1 MLSAS
6 VRLRD
11 GSDDPHGPH
20 ALLDGLARDVGEATD
35 PLDAISL
42 LDRHPEAFPHPGT
55 GDTLSLWES
64 LATVAATSLT
74 AARSIE
80 PHLDALTILDEARRA
95 GHPAPFVPDGSTW
108 GVFAAEGPGA
118 RLTAERSGNELRLT
132 GEKPWCSLADRL
144 SHALV
149 TAWDGDSTRRL
160 YAVELGGANHVTV
173 RPATWAARG
182 LTDVPSGPVDFA
194 GARADAVGPS
204 GWYLDRPGF
213 AWGGMGVAAI
223 WYGGAVG
230 VARRLL
236 SGGREPDQVALMHVG
251 AVDTLLWAARTV
263 LSDAAAAVDG
273 GRADG
278 TDGAVLALR
287 VRRVVASAAE
297 DVLARVAHATGPA
310 PLALEDEHARRVADL
325 QLYVRQ
331 EHAERDAA
339 NLGRTLLRH
348 DDVTRPPW

>member
-1 MLSAS
+1 MLSAA

-11 GSDDPHGPH
+11 GSDERRL
-20 ALLDGLARDVGEATD
+20 LLDGLARDAGELTD
-35 PLDAISL
+35 PLGAIAL
-42 LDRHPEAFPHPGT
+42 LDRHPEAFPPPGS

-64 LATVAATSLT
+64 LATVAAVSLT

-80 PHLDALTILDEARRA
+80 PHLDALAILDEARSG
-95 GHPAPFVPDGSTW
+95 GHEVPSVPDGSTW

-118 RLTAERSGNELRLT
+118 RLTAERSGTAVRLT

-149 TAWDGDSTRRL
+149 TAWDSDSTRRL
-160 YAVELGGANHVTV
+160 YAVALGEANHVSV
-173 RPATWAARG
+173 RATTWAARG
-182 LTDVPSGPVDFA
+182 LTDVPSGPVDFQ
-194 GARADAVGPS
+194 GAPAEPVGPS

-223 WYGGAVG
+223 WFGGAVG
-230 VARRLL
+230 VARRLV

-251 AVDTLLWAARTV
+251 AVDTSLWAARAV
-263 LSDAAAAVDG
+263 LADAASVVDG

-287 VRRVVASAAE
+287 VRRVVAAAAE

-310 PLALEDEHARRVADL
+310 PLALEEEHARRVADL

>member
-1 MLSAS
+1 
-6 VRLRD
+6 V
-11 GSDDPHGPH
+11 
-20 ALLDGLARDVGEATD
+20 LLDGLARAAGEVKD
-35 PLDAISL
+35 PLGAIAL
-42 LDRHPEAFPHPGT
+42 LERHPEAFPHPGL

-64 LATVAATSLT
+64 LATVAASSLT

-80 PHLDALTILDEARRA
+80 PHLDALAILDEARRG
-95 GHPAPFVPDGSTW
+95 GHEVPSVRDGSTW

-118 RLTAERSGNELRLT
+118 RLTAEGSGSEVRLT

-149 TAWDGDSTRRL
+149 TAWDGDATRRL
-160 YAVELGGANHVTV
+160 YAVALGDASRVSV

-182 LTDVPSGPVDFA
+182 LTEVPSGPVDFR
-194 GARADAVGPS
+194 GAPAEPVGPT
-204 GWYLDRPGF
+204 GWYLERPGF

-230 VARRLL
+230 VARRLIG
-236 SGGREPDQVALMHVG
+236 GGREPDQVALMHLG
-251 AVDTLLWAARTV
+251 AVDTSLWAARTV
-263 LSDAAAAVDG
+263 LTDAAAAVDE

-287 VRRVVASAAE
+287 VRRVVASSVE

-310 PLALEDEHARRVADL
+310 PLALEEEHARRVADL

>member
-1 MLSAS
+1 MLNRA
-6 VRLRD
+6 VALRD
-11 GSDDPHGPH
+11 GSDERL
-20 ALLDGLARDVGEATD
+20 ALLDGLGRDVGETND
-35 PLDAISL
+35 PLAAIAL
-42 LDRHPEAFPHPGT
+42 LDRHAEAFPHPGS
-55 GDTLSLWES
+55 GDTLALWEA

-80 PHLDALTILDEARRA
+80 PHLDALAILDEARRA
-95 GHPAPFVPDGSTW
+95 GHDVPSAPAGSTW

-118 RLTAERSGNELRLT
+118 RLTAERSGSDLRLT
-132 GEKPWCSLADRL
+132 GQKPWCSLADRL

-149 TAWDGDSTRRL
+149 TAWEGETTRRL
-160 YAVELGGANHVTV
+160 YAVELREANHVSV
-173 RPATWAARG
+173 RTATWAARG
-182 LTDVPSGPVDFA
+182 LSDVPSGPVDFH
-194 GARADAVGPS
+194 RAPAQPVGPA

-230 VARRLL
+230 VARRLIG
-236 SGGREPDQVALMHVG
+236 GGREPDQVALMHVG
-251 AVDTLLWAARTV
+251 AVDTSLWAARTV
-263 LSDAAAAVDG
+263 LAAAAAAIDE

-287 VRRVVASAAE
+287 VRRIVASTAD

-310 PLALEDEHARRVADL
+310 PLALEEEHARRVADL

-339 NLGRTLLRH
+339 ALGRTLLRH
-348 DDVTRPPW
+348 DDVTKAPW